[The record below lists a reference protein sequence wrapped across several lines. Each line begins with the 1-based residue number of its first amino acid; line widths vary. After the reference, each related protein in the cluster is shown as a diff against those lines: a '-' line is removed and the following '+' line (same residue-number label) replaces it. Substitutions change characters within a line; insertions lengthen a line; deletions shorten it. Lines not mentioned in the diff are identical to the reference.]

1 MAVVQP
7 IVTTLKS
14 EMKELKS
21 KYCALYELKMQS
33 QIEDVDPKFSL
44 AAIASVE
51 KAEHAIKMEKQKA

>member
-1 MAVVQP
+1 M
-7 IVTTLKS
+7 VTTLKS

-44 AAIASVE
+44 AAVASVE
-51 KAEHAIKMEKQKA
+51 KAEHAIKMEK